1 LTQEIALVLAILAIA
16 IILFA
21 TEKLRVDVISMMV
34 LLSLLLLGLV
44 NIDEAFSGF
53 SSPAVVTVWAIY
65 IVSSGLFRTGVA
77 DFIGQR
83 ILGIAGVREP
93 RLIGVIML
101 TVGSMSAFMN
111 NIGATAVLL
120 PAVSSIARR
129 SKVSI
134 SKLLIPLS
142 FGSLLG
148 GVTTLIGTPPNLL
161 VSNALREAGQQ
172 PFSLFD
178 YTPMGLIIMF
188 SGIVYMVLI
197 GRHLLP
203 ERVATSDLTEN
214 YKVRDYLTEVRVL
227 PESPLVG
234 KTSVESRLGQDYDLD
249 IVARIGDGHRLPS
262 RSRQQVT
269 PSRRRRLTLR
279 RDEYIQEGDIL
290 IVRGNLDTILSIQE
304 DQGFDI
310 VPDVALG
317 DAELTSDEI
326 AIAEVLI
333 PTRSELVGK
342 TLKELAFRDKYN
354 LTVLGLWRSG
364 EPLRRKLADTPLQFA
379 DVLLVQGAREHIN
392 LLRRDPD
399 FLPLEPVE
407 LETRR
412 TRKAPMAL
420 AVFGIMLGSV
430 ILGWL
435 HISAAAVLGA
445 VLMVLT
451 RCLTMEE
458 AYESVEWKSVFLIA
472 GMLPMGVAMANTG
485 TATFL
490 ADQIVTAVGGLGPQ
504 MIMVGLFVLTTII
517 TEFMSNAAAAVLV
530 APIAISTAVGLGA
543 DPRAF
548 VMGVGIAASNSFL
561 FPIGHQAN
569 VLIFGPGGYKFFDF
583 TKIGLP
589 LTLLIWLLLI
599 IFLPMLWPL
608 YP

>member
-1 LTQEIALVLAILAIA
+1 MTHEIALVLAVLVVA

-21 TEKLRVDVISMMV
+21 TEKLRVDLISMMV

-44 NIDEAFSGF
+44 DIDEAFSGF
-53 SSPAVVTVWAIY
+53 SSPAVITVWAIY
-65 IVSSGLFRTGVA
+65 IVSAGLFRTGVA

-83 ILGIAGVREP
+83 ILSVAGSSEP

-101 TVGSMSAFMN
+101 AVGTMSAFMN

-129 SKVSI
+129 VKTSP

-161 VSNALREAGQQ
+161 VSNALYEANLQ
-172 PFSLFD
+172 PFGLLD
-178 YTPMGLIIMF
+178 YAPMGLIIMF
-188 SGIVYMVLI
+188 SGIVYMVVA

-203 ERVATSDLTEN
+203 DRQGTTDLTGS
-214 YKVRDYLTEVRVL
+214 YQVRDYLTEVRVQ
-227 PESPLVG
+227 PGSPLVN
-234 KTSVESRLGQDYDLD
+234 KTVVESRLGQDYDLN
-249 IVARIGDGHRLPS
+249 IVSRRGHQLRLPDPGKRRLPS
-262 RSRQQVT
+262 SN
-269 PSRRRRLTLR
+269 RRRLTMR
-279 RDEYIQEGDIL
+279 RDERIQEGDVL
-290 IVRGNLDTILSIQE
+290 VVRGNLDTILKIKE
-304 DQGFDI
+304 RQGLEI
-310 VPDVALG
+310 VPDVELS
-317 DAELTSDEI
+317 DAELTTEET

-342 TLKELAFRDKYN
+342 SLKEIAFRDKYN
-354 LTVLGLWRSG
+354 LTVLALWRHG
-364 EPLRRKLADTPLQFA
+364 EPIRRKLADAPLDFA
-379 DVLLVQGAREHIN
+379 DVLLVQGRRDRIN
-392 LLRRDPD
+392 LLRTDPN
-399 FLPLEPVE
+399 FLLLEPVE

-412 TRKAPMAL
+412 THKAPLAL
-420 AVFGIMLGSV
+420 GIFGIMLGSV
-430 ILGWL
+430 IIGWL

-445 VLMVLT
+445 ILMVLT

-458 AYESVEWKSVFLIA
+458 AYEAIEWKSVFLIA
-472 GMLPMGVAMANTG
+472 GMLPMGVAMGKTG
-485 TATFL
+485 TAQFL
-490 ADQIVTAVGGLGPQ
+490 ADHIIAIVGSLGPQ
-504 MIMVGLFVLTTII
+504 MIMVGLFILTTIV

-530 APIAISTAVGLGA
+530 APIAISAALGLGA

-583 TKIGLP
+583 TRVGLP

-599 IFLPMLWPL
+599 LFLPVIWPL
-608 YP
+608 Y

>member
-1 LTQEIALVLAILAIA
+1 LTHEIALVLSVLVIA

-44 NIDEAFSGF
+44 DIDEAFSGF
-53 SSPAVVTVWAIY
+53 SSPAVITVWAIY
-65 IVSSGLFRTGVA
+65 IVSAGLFRTGVA

-83 ILGIAGVREP
+83 ILSVAGSSEP

-101 TVGSMSAFMN
+101 AVGTMSAFMN
-111 NIGATAVLL
+111 NIGATAMLL

-129 SKVSI
+129 VKTSP

-161 VSNALREAGQQ
+161 VSNALYEANLQ
-172 PFSLFD
+172 PFGLLD
-178 YTPMGLIIMF
+178 YAPMGLIIMF
-188 SGIVYMVLI
+188 SGIVYMVVA

-203 ERVATSDLTEN
+203 ARQGTTDLTGS
-214 YKVRDYLTEVRVL
+214 YQVRDYLTEVRVQ
-227 PESPLVG
+227 PGSPLVN
-234 KTSVESRLGQDYDLD
+234 KTVVESRFGQDYDLN
-249 IVARIGDGHRLPS
+249 IVSRRGNQLRLPDPGKRRLPS
-262 RSRQQVT
+262 SN
-269 PSRRRRLTLR
+269 RRRLTMR
-279 RDEYIQEGDIL
+279 RDERIQEGDVL
-290 IVRGNLDTILSIQE
+290 VVRGNLDTILKIKE
-304 DQGFDI
+304 RQGLEI
-310 VPDVALG
+310 VPDVELS
-317 DAELTSDEI
+317 DAELTTEET

-342 TLKELAFRDKYN
+342 SLKEIAFRDKYN
-354 LTVLGLWRSG
+354 LTVLALWRHG
-364 EPLRRKLADTPLQFA
+364 EPIRRKLADAPLDFA
-379 DVLLVQGAREHIN
+379 DVLLVQGRRDRIN
-392 LLRRDPD
+392 LLRTDPN
-399 FLPLEPVE
+399 FLLLEPVE

-412 TRKAPMAL
+412 THKAPLAL
-420 AVFGIMLGSV
+420 GIFGIMLGSV
-430 ILGWL
+430 IIGWL

-445 VLMVLT
+445 ILMVLT

-458 AYESVEWKSVFLIA
+458 AYEAIEWKSVFLIA
-472 GMLPMGVAMANTG
+472 GMLPMGVAMGKTG
-485 TATFL
+485 TAQFL
-490 ADQIVTAVGGLGPQ
+490 ADHIIAIVGSLGPQ
-504 MIMVGLFVLTTII
+504 MIMVGLFILTTIV

-530 APIAISTAVGLGA
+530 APIAISAALGLGA

-583 TKIGLP
+583 TRVGLP

-599 IFLPMLWPL
+599 LFLPVIWPL
-608 YP
+608 Y